1 MKSINARLNNAIKVN
16 DIDESKLNM
25 NSFYK
30 DYLAPALEDMF
41 YNMSM
46 DHVSDPSEVDFLK
59 ACDLYADRYYHNK

>member
-1 MKSINARLNNAIKVN
+1 MKSINDRLNNAIRVN

-41 YNMSM
+41 YNMNM
-46 DHVSDPSEVDFLK
+46 EHVSDPSEVDFLK
-59 ACDLYADRYYHNK
+59 ACELFADRYYHA